1 MGENK
6 YNSFE
11 EYIIATPMCD
21 EGDCSNAAV
30 YEFTDVILADPDKKF
45 KNRHLNRVTLGRAC
59 DTHYKEVRAKYAES

>member
-1 MGENK
+1 MNQ

-30 YEFTDVILADPDKKF
+30 YEFTDVILADPDKDIKDR
-45 KNRHLNRVTLGRAC
+45 KKKRITLGRAC
-59 DTHYKEVRAKYAES
+59 DTHYTEVKSKYVS